1 VDSCH
6 NKPKCRRC
14 ASGRRPRA
22 RICLR
27 KGCGRKYQPRRWN
40 QRYCQDAECQRQVR
54 RWQAARRQAKRRLDA
69 EAKAQHAEA
78 QRLRRQRATSVP
90 QVPKNAEV
98 AAARGHVAEF
108 FFDYPCAP
116 GRGATNGRFRRSA
129 TRDATAVLPAV
140 GRFARFWIVN
150 VSGGRAELSVAV
162 ANALLSIR
170 QLAGNGAGAHAMGP
184 ARRPPRCLR
193 SDAARG
199 PRRSS
204 IIAWP
209 RRLD

>member
-1 VDSCH
+1 V
-6 NKPKCRRC
+6 
-14 ASGRRPRA
+14 

-27 KGCGRKYQPRRWN
+27 KRCGRKYQPRRWN

-78 QRLRRQRATSVP
+78 QRLRRQRAKSVP
-90 QVPKNAEV
+90 QAQKNAEV
-98 AAARGHVAEF
+98 AAARGHAAEI

-129 TRDATAVLPAV
+129 TRDAIAALPAV
-140 GRFARFWIVN
+140 RRFTRSWIVN
-150 VSGGRAELSVAV
+150 ASGGVAELSVAV

-170 QLAGNGAGAHAMGP
+170 PRARNGAGAHTMGP
-184 ARRPPRCLR
+184 ARHHPRR
-193 SDAARG
+193 RRRDAARG
-199 PRRSS
+199 LSRSS
-204 IIAWP
+204 IIA
-209 RRLD
+209 

>member
-1 VDSCH
+1 VGSCH
-6 NKPKCRRC
+6 HKPKCRRC

-22 RICLR
+22 RMCLR
-27 KGCGRKYQPRRWN
+27 KGCGRKYQPRCWN

-54 RWQAARRQAKRRLDA
+54 RWQAAQRQAKRRLDA
-69 EAKAQHAEA
+69 AAKAQHAEA
-78 QRLRRQRATSVP
+78 QRLRRQRAKSVS
-90 QVPKNAEV
+90 QAPKNAEI
-98 AAARGHVAEF
+98 AAARGHAAIIF
-108 FFDYPCAP
+108 FASLYAP
-116 GRGATNGRFRRSA
+116 GRGATNDRFRRSA
-129 TRDATAVLPAV
+129 IRDATAALPAV
-140 GRFARFWIVN
+140 WRFARSWIVN
-150 VSGGRAELSVAV
+150 ASGGRVELSVAV

-170 QLAGNGAGAHAMGP
+170 QRARNGPGTHAMGP

-209 RRLD
+209 CQFD

>member
-1 VDSCH
+1 MGSCH
-6 NKPKCRRC
+6 HKPKCRRC

-27 KGCGRKYQPRRWN
+27 KGCGRKYQPRCWN
-40 QRYCQDAECQRQVR
+40 QRYCQDPECQRQVR

-78 QRLRRQRATSVP
+78 QRVRRQRAKSVP
-90 QVPKNAEV
+90 QALKNVEV
-98 AAARGHVAEF
+98 AAARGHAAEI
-108 FFDYPCAP
+108 FFDCPYAP

-129 TRDATAVLPAV
+129 TRDATAALPAV
-140 GRFARFWIVN
+140 RRFARSWIVN
-150 VSGGRAELSVAV
+150 ANGGRAELSVAV

-170 QLAGNGAGAHAMGP
+170 PLARNGPGAHALGP

-193 SDAARG
+193 SDAGRG

-204 IIAWP
+204 IIAWLRP
-209 RRLD
+209 LD

>member
-1 VDSCH
+1 VGSCH
-6 NKPKCRRC
+6 NKPNCRRC

-22 RICLR
+22 RLCLR

-40 QRYCQDAECQRQVR
+40 QRYCQDPECQRQVR
-54 RWQAARRQAKRRLDA
+54 RWQAAQRQAKRRLDA

-78 QRLRRQRATSVP
+78 QRLRRQRAKSVP
-90 QVPKNAEV
+90 QAPKNAEV
-98 AAARGHVAEF
+98 AAARGHAAEF

-116 GRGATNGRFRRSA
+116 GRGATNGRCRRSA
-129 TRDATAVLPAV
+129 TRDATAALPAV
-140 GRFARFWIVN
+140 RRFAMFWIVN
-150 VSGGRAELSVAV
+150 ASGGLAERCVAV

-170 QLAGNGAGAHAMGP
+170 QRAGNGPGVQAMGP
-184 ARRPPRCLR
+184 VRHRRRRLR

-204 IIAWP
+204 TIAWP
-209 RRLD
+209 GQLD

>member
-1 VDSCH
+1 V
-6 NKPKCRRC
+6 
-14 ASGRRPRA
+14 

-78 QRLRRQRATSVP
+78 QRLRRQRAQSVP
-90 QVPKNAEV
+90 QAPKAAEV
-98 AAARGHVAEF
+98 AAARGHAAKF
-108 FFDYPCAP
+108 FFDYRCAP

-129 TRDATAVLPAV
+129 TRDATAALLAFK
-140 GRFARFWIVN
+140 RFARSWIVN
-150 VSGGRAELSVAV
+150 ASGGRVERSVAV
-162 ANALLSIR
+162 VNALLSIG
-170 QLAGNGAGAHAMGP
+170 QLARNAPGGHALAPEGHRP
-184 ARRPPRCLR
+184 RRLR

-199 PRRSS
+199 PRRSP

-209 RRLD
+209 RPLD

>member
-1 VDSCH
+1 MGCCH
-6 NKPKCRRC
+6 HKPKCRGC

-40 QRYCQDAECQRQVR
+40 QRYCQDAECQRRVR

-78 QRLRRQRATSVP
+78 ERLRRQHAQSVP
-90 QVPKNAEV
+90 QAPKTEEV
-98 AAARGHVAEF
+98 AAARGHAAEI

-116 GRGATNGRFRRSA
+116 GRGATKRRCRRSA
-129 TRDATAVLPAV
+129 TRDATAALLAV
-140 GRFARFWIVN
+140 RRFTRSWIVN
-150 VSGGRAELSVAV
+150 ASGGRAERSVDI
-162 ANALLSIR
+162 ANALWSIR
-170 QLAGNGAGAHAMGP
+170 QRAGTAPGGHAPGP
-184 ARRPPRCLR
+184 VRHRPSHLR

-199 PRRSS
+199 PRRSPL
-204 IIAWP
+204 IAWP

>member
-6 NKPKCRRC
+6 HKPKCRGC

-22 RICLR
+22 RMCLR
-27 KGCGRKYQPRRWN
+27 KGCGRKYQPRCCN
-40 QRYCQDAECQRQVR
+40 QRYCQDPECQRQVR

-69 EAKAQHAEA
+69 AAKAQHAEA
-78 QRLRRQRATSVP
+78 ERLRRQRAKSVP

-98 AAARGHVAEF
+98 AAARGHAAKF
-108 FFDYPCAP
+108 FFAYLCAP
-116 GRGATNGRFRRSA
+116 GRGATNGRLRRSA
-129 TRDATAVLPAV
+129 TPDATAALPAV

-162 ANALLSIR
+162 ANGLRSIR
-170 QLAGNGAGAHAMGP
+170 QLARNDPGGHELGP
-184 ARRPPRCLR
+184 ARRPLRRLR
-193 SDAARG
+193 SDTARG

-204 IIAWP
+204 LIAWP
-209 RRLD
+209 RQLD

>member
-1 VDSCH
+1 VGSCH
-6 NKPKCRRC
+6 HKPKYRGC

-27 KGCGRKYQPRRWN
+27 KGCARKYQPRRWN

-78 QRLRRQRATSVP
+78 ERLRRQRAPSVP
-90 QVPKNAEV
+90 QAPKTEEV
-98 AAARGHVAEF
+98 TAARGHAAEV

-116 GRGATNGRFRRSA
+116 VRGATNGRFRRSA
-129 TRDATAVLPAV
+129 TQRVTAALPAV
-140 GRFARFWIVN
+140 RRSTRSWIVN
-150 VSGGRAELSVAV
+150 ASGGCAERSVV
-162 ANALLSIR
+162 IANALRSIR
-170 QLAGNGAGAHAMGP
+170 QRAGTGPGGHAPGP
-184 ARRPPRCLR
+184 VRHRPSHLR

-199 PRRSS
+199 PRRSPL
-204 IIAWP
+204 IAWP
-209 RRLD
+209 RPLD